1 MCLMLIFLII
11 LHTIMTN
18 KMSIKEKYSLDINLN
33 VGEAKQLFS
42 KRNVKALPVVKND
55 IYQGLLFQNAIA
67 DFQDSK
73 ALSLLTHL
81 FKDISL
87 QKDYTFFDWF
97 KLCSANDITQVPLVS
112 SKIRKFK
119 TNISL
124 EDILEDY
131 KYSALAMELSTVLV
145 IKKDSQTFSY
155 SEVIQIIE
163 AHGAKVLATFIG
175 SSNEDSTEI
184 VLKILHTGLNELLQ
198 TFRRYEFD
206 IISYHDED
214 LHQETLKDN
223 SEYLSKYL
231 TV

>member
-1 MCLMLIFLII
+1 MLIFLII
-11 LHTIMTN
+11 LHTIMSN
-18 KMSIKEKYSLDINLN
+18 KMYTKNKISLDINLN
-33 VGEAKQLFS
+33 VGEAKQLFL
-42 KRNVKALPVVKND
+42 KGNLTALPVVRND
-55 IYQGLLFQNAIA
+55 IYQGLLFKNIIE
-67 DFQDSK
+67 DFKESK
-73 ALSLLTHL
+73 PLSLITHL

-87 QKDYTFFDWF
+87 EKDYTFFDWF

-112 SKIRKFK
+112 SKKRKFK
-119 TNISL
+119 TNITL

-131 KYSALAMELSTVLV
+131 KYSGLTMELSTVLV
-145 IKKDSQTFSY
+145 IKKESQTFSY
-155 SEVIQIIE
+155 SEVFQIIE
-163 AHGAKVLATFIG
+163 TQGAKVLATFIG
-175 SSNEDSTEI
+175 TSNEIYTEI

-198 TFRRYEFD
+198 TFRRYDFD